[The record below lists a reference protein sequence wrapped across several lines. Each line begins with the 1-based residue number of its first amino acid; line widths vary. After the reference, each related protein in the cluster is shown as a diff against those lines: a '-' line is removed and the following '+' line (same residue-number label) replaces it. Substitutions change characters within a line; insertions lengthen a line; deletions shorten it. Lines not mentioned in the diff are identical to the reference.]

1 MSSPRPADRPLA
13 AILSMCVGVLLF
25 AVMDAIVK
33 EAAARYG
40 TIQIVF
46 FRSAFAFLPV
56 AAYLARTG
64 GFAQL
69 RTKRFGGHVLRAG
82 IGLSAMFCFFHAFGV
97 LPLADVV
104 AIGFAAPI
112 LLTALA
118 GPLLGERVGWRRWS
132 AVTAG
137 FVGVLIMLR
146 PTGTIALGSLI
157 ALAGTLGYTLT
168 IVAIRQLSRTESAGT
183 IVFYFSALSTVG
195 AGLLLPFD
203 WITPDARGW
212 ILLIAIGLLGGFAQI
227 FMTRAFS
234 LGPASVVAPFDYVA
248 ILWVTLL
255 GWAFWGEVPDAA
267 TAAGA
272 AVVIASGLYILRRE
286 AIRAAQAARTPEMN
300 VST

>member
-1 MSSPRPADRPLA
+1 MSLPRPADRPLA
-13 AILSMCVGVLLF
+13 AISFMCIAVLLF
-25 AVMDAIVK
+25 AVMDALVK
-33 EAAARYG
+33 HAAARYG
-40 TIQIVF
+40 VVQIVF

-69 RTKRFGGHVLRAG
+69 KTHRFGGHALRAG
-82 IGLSAMFCFFHAFGV
+82 IGLSAMFCFFYAFGV

-104 AIGFAAPI
+104 SIGFAAPI

-132 AVTAG
+132 AVIAG
-137 FVGVLIMLR
+137 FLGVLIMLR
-146 PTGTIALGSLI
+146 PTGEIAFGSLI
-157 ALAGTLGYTLT
+157 ALAGTFGYTLT

-183 IVFYFSALSTVG
+183 IVFYFSALSTLG

-203 WITPDARGW
+203 WRTPDAAGW
-212 ILLIAIGLLGGFAQI
+212 GVLVAIGLLGGFAQI
-227 FMTRAFS
+227 FMTRAFA

-248 ILWVTLL
+248 ILWATLL
-255 GWAFWGEVPDAA
+255 GWSFWGEVPDEA

-272 AVVIASGLYILRRE
+272 AVVVASGLYILRRE
-286 AIRAAQAARTPEMN
+286 AIRAAQATRTPEMK
-300 VST
+300 V